1 MPVDT
6 TKVRTVAVVGHAG
19 AGKTSLVDAM
29 LFFAKAVPARG
40 SVAKGT
46 SIADN
51 LTEEIERKLTIH
63 AKPLWLSVEGHTMTL
78 LDTPGFAD
86 FLGET
91 AAAIHVSDAAIVVID
106 ASHGIDVGTRRLWKW
121 LEVEHKPRLIFV
133 SKLDKESTD
142 FEKTVEQIREV
153 FGKNCIP
160 FELPLGKEAAF
171 SKVLNLRT
179 TPEADVPEE
188 LRDQFHAAHQSLEEA
203 AAEQDDAMLEKYLG
217 GTALTLDEITKGTHV
232 GVARGKIVPICCGSV
247 EKELG
252 FRQLLEAVVSLLPS
266 PVDDG
271 AWEAEGGV
279 KVEPNAKGSFS
290 GQVFK
295 VTVDPYAGALAYLR
309 VVSGTLK
316 ADMDVVNGTRG
327 GKERIPQLLRIV
339 GKNQTVATDA
349 GPGEIVALAKL
360 KDTHLG
366 DTLCD
371 SSKQVKFAPIHF
383 PKPVAFSA
391 VHPHTQKD
399 EEKISVAIHRTEA
412 EDKTFR
418 AERNPNTH
426 ELVIAG
432 MGDTHLAVIV
442 EGWKRKI
449 GVNVDLSVP
458 KVDYK
463 ETVTARAEGHY
474 KHKKQ
479 SGGRGQYGEAYLK
492 LGPMERGAGF
502 QFVDEVVGGSI
513 PRNFIPAV
521 EKGCVEA
528 LLGGTVAGYPV
539 VDVQAT
545 VYDGSYHDVD
555 SNELSFKISGLQA
568 FKDAMQKARPVLLE
582 PVMNVAVSVPDQYM
596 GDITGDLNHRRG
608 RIMGVESSD
617 GLQCIKA
624 QVPQSEMFKY
634 CSELRSMTG
643 GRGSFEMEFS
653 HFETVPSHIAQKV
666 VAEAQAAK
674 KAEQQA

>member
-1 MPVDT
+1 MPVNT
-6 TKVRTVAVVGHAG
+6 AKVRTVVVVGHA
-19 AGKTSLVDAM
+19 ASGKTSLVDSA
-29 LFFAKAVPARG
+29 LFLTKTVPTRG
-40 SVAKGT
+40 RSAAG
-46 SIADN
+46 SSAADN
-51 LTEEIERKLTIH
+51 LPEEIERKITIF
-63 AKPLWLSVEGHTMTL
+63 AKPLYLQADGHAVTL

-86 FLGET
+86 FLGQT
-91 AAAIHVSDAAIVVID
+91 AAAIRAADSAIFVVNADHAIE
-106 ASHGIDVGTRRLWKW
+106 AGARRLWRW
-121 LEVEHKPRLIFV
+121 LEDQQKPRLIFV
-133 SKLDKESTD
+133 TKLDKENTD
-142 FEKTVEQIREV
+142 FAKTLEHIQDV
-153 FGKNCIP
+153 FGKKCVP
-160 FELPLGKEAAF
+160 FAVPVGKDASL
-171 SKVLNLRT
+171 SKVVNLLSA
-179 TPEADVPEE
+179 ADDAIPAEFAGAKDA
-188 LRDQFHAAHQSLEEA
+188 LQEA
-203 AAEQDDAMLEKYLG
+203 AAADDEKLIEKYFG
-217 GTALTLDEITKGTHV
+217 GEKLTPAEIAGAVAKSAVVPVFCGSAEKDL
-232 GVARGKIVPICCGSV
+232 GVA
-247 EKELG
+247 ELLAG
-252 FRQLLEAVVSLLPS
+252 VTGLLPAPL
-266 PVDDG
+266 PVTAEDG
-271 AWEAEGGV
+271 T
-279 KVEPNAKGSFS
+279 KIEPKADAPFS

-295 VTVDPYAGALAYLR
+295 VTVDPYAGALAYVR
-309 VVSGTLK
+309 VCSGTLK
-316 ADMDVVNGTRG
+316 PDMDVVNGARG
-327 GKERIPQLLRIV
+327 GKERIPQLLRIM
-339 GKNQTVATDA
+339 GKSQTTATEA

-360 KDTHLG
+360 KDTHLN

-371 SSKQVKFAPIHF
+371 SSRQVKLPKINF
-383 PKPVAFSA
+383 PKPIAYAA

-399 EEKISVAIHRTEA
+399 EEKISTALHRTEA
-412 EDKTFR
+412 EDATFR

-442 EGWKRKI
+442 DSWKRKV
-449 GVNVDLSVP
+449 GVNVDLSTP

-463 ETVTARAEGHY
+463 ETITARAEGHY

-492 LGPMERGAGF
+492 LAPMERGAGF

-528 LLGGTVAGYPV
+528 LLGGVVAGYPV

-582 PVMNVAVSVPDQYM
+582 PVMNVSVWVPDQYM

-608 RIMGVESSD
+608 RIMGVEPAD
-617 GLQCIKA
+617 GTQCIKA

-634 CSELRSMTG
+634 TSELRSMTG
-643 GRGSFEMEFS
+643 GRGTFEMDFS
-653 HFETVPSHIAQKV
+653 HYEQVPSHIAQKV

-674 KAEQQA
+674 KAEQEA